1 MIHKVFFAGED
12 FFQVAAV
19 SAVGDATFF
28 LTDTFPKGT
37 FLTKDIALTVS
48 AAFVTWVFYD
58 FYPYVKGIK
67 VGIVAK

>member
-12 FFQVAAV
+12 FCQVAAV

-48 AAFVTWVFYD
+48 AAFALE
-58 FYPYVKGIK
+58 G
-67 VGIVAK
+67 VAISKAR